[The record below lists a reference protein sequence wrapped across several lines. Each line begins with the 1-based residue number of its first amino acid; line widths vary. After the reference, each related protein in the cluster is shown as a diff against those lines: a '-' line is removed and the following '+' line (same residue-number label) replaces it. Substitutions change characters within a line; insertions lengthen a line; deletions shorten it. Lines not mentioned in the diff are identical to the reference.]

1 MSTTTVTPYAQRPT
15 SDCRDAW
22 VEALL
27 EIAAEDPRVV
37 AVVNDS
43 VGSSKLGPFQA
54 QFADRLVNVGI
65 AEQDMVGVGAGLAN
79 GGKIPFVS
87 AAACF
92 LTARAME
99 QVKVDAAYS
108 AHHLV
113 LVGQSPGM
121 AYGELGPTHHSIE
134 DLGWL
139 RTIPGLTVIVPADP
153 EETRQ
158 AIRWAHRHD
167 GPVYVRVSRMGVP
180 DVNPE
185 GYEFVPGRAV
195 TLREGEDVTLI
206 ATGTVVGRTLDAAE
220 LLAAQGVRARVL
232 SMPTVKPLDTDAV
245 VAAAASTARCR
256 CGSWV
261 SRTPSRPP
269 GRPNGCSTTS
279 GSRPRGSPARRS
291 RPAPSGCAPEAGM
304 GAPPGGKRRAV
315 HPAQG
320 LCTLSRMHYHKGRRQ
335 ARRHQPGIVTLS
347 RQNPGSTDF
356 LARRTTCEAQRM
368 WGLGFFIA

>member
-43 VGSSKLGPFQA
+43 VGSSKLGPFQQ

-245 VAAAASTARCR
+245 VAAAAET
-256 CGSWV
+256 
-261 SRTPSRPP
+261 
-269 GRPNGCSTTS
+269 
-279 GSRPRGSPARRS
+279 
-291 RPAPSGCAPEAGM
+291 
-304 GAPPGGKRRAV
+304 GA
-315 HPAQG
+315 
-320 LCTLSRMHYHKGRRQ
+320 
-335 ARRHQPGIVTLS
+335 IVTVEEAL
-347 RQNPGSTDF
+347 
-356 LARRTTCEAQRM
+356 TT
-368 WGLGFFIA
+368 GLGGAVAEAVVQHRPVPVRFVGVPDTFAPTGSAEWLLDHFGITPEGIARAAVEARALGVRA